1 MSKERLLY
9 PIQVA
14 ARVLESPNPVLEENG
29 EFTIQLTYFQKIH
42 FRYEEKSNLVYI
54 YMPIL
59 GEQAEQALFCR
70 QKEIFYLLEETPH
83 QVQTEVGTFGYDPFL
98 EQIIFYN
105 RLFLSDVNE
114 VYLSMYLPLF
124 IEAASSFTGVAERE
138 VKEISK
144 KSKLLV
150 SVLSVEN
157 I

>member
-1 MSKERLLY
+1 M
-9 PIQVA
+9 
-14 ARVLESPNPVLEENG
+14 
-29 EFTIQLTYFQKIH
+29 
-42 FRYEEKSNLVYI
+42 
-54 YMPIL
+54 
-59 GEQAEQALFCR
+59 
-70 QKEIFYLLEETPH
+70 
-83 QVQTEVGTFGYDPFL
+83 QTEVGTFGYDPFL